1 MAKSQLVEINATDTI
16 ELHKDGDTVSVIRG
30 TDTVNIYKK
39 DGWSEQ
45 KSAPKSTGRPKK
57 SLDDR

>member
-1 MAKSQLVEINATDTI
+1 MAKSQLVEIDPTDTI
-16 ELHKDGDTVSVIRG
+16 ELHKDGETVSVIKN

-45 KSAPKSTGRPKK
+45 KSAPKSRVKK
-57 SLDDR
+57 SLDD

>member
-1 MAKSQLVEINATDTI
+1 MAKSQLVVIDSTDTI
-16 ELHKDGDTVSVIRG
+16 ELHKDGDTVSVIRN

-45 KSAPKSTGRPKK
+45 KSAPKSKVKK
-57 SLDDR
+57 SLDD